1 MKRYGFFAT
10 LLDYPD
16 SGFPQVLK
24 DSFAEGCVANPE
36 ADALLRKFKTGCERL
51 GLERLEELYTNTFDL
66 RPDCSLYAGHHLFG
80 EDWRRSFFLSEL
92 QGRYQTRGF
101 SAGTELPDHVAVLLR
116 FLALEDDPDER
127 TVLVGDCLIPAVSA
141 MAARLDPATNP
152 YRPAL
157 EALLICLKEDT
168 GVKAV
173 GHSAGQPEEAT
184 KRAGGPRPG
193 CAGCPAGQPGKASR

>member
-24 DSFAEGCVANPE
+24 DSFAEGCVASPE

-101 SAGTELPDHVAVLLR
+101 SAGTELPDHVAVLLW

-127 TVLVGDCLIPAVSA
+127 TVLVGDCLIPVVSEV
-141 MAARLDPATNP
+141 AARLDPEANP
-152 YRPAL
+152 YRAAL
-157 EALLICLKEDT
+157 DALLICLKGDC
-168 GVKAV
+168 GFKAAGHHAEQPEEASERAGGRRSQEV
-173 GHSAGQPEEAT
+173 GHPAGQPEEA
-184 KRAGGPRPG
+184 
-193 CAGCPAGQPGKASR
+193 SR